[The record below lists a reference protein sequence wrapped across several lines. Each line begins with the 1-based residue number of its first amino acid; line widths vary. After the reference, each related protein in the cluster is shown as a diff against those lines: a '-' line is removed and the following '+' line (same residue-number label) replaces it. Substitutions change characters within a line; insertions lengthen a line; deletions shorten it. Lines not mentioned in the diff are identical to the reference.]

1 MQGYQ
6 SYFIDIGTPIKTQ
19 YLKVVFFATGSQA
32 EANNFLMRAAWM
44 YEMSSSQAPPI
55 PTNLTASAFQSNVG
69 LTWSQNSGSDNRLVD
84 VIYNIERSSNGG
96 STYDPII
103 TLSGSVTQ
111 TANTSSIGT
120 PVQTS
125 YVDSNLADGTYLY
138 RIQSQNQH
146 HLTTSSFVASTSV
159 TVPATSGGGTSKKIY
174 TTNKGNI
181 LINPNDTILIEL

>member
-1 MQGYQ
+1 MYAEG
-6 SYFIDIGTPIKTQ
+6 DDTP
-19 YLKVVFFATGSQA
+19 
-32 EANNFLMRAAWM
+32 ANNLLMWNGWM
-44 YEMSSSQAPPI
+44 YEMLSASAPPI
-55 PTNLTASAFQSNVG
+55 PINLTASAFQNNVG

-111 TANTSSIGT
+111 TSNTSSLGI

-125 YVDSNLADGTYLY
+125 YIDSNLADGTYLY